1 VSPRYEEPI
10 EEDELSDHSDAF
22 DHSDDEGEFMLRN
35 RSQQWSTIRIAPAVQ
50 PRHCSLV
57 SAAPSSAPRNDAP
70 CCPHSVGKDVIL
82 YAMLRPE
89 QPMAKGTIISTNL
102 DNKHS
107 GVALGK
113 QYCEVVVNVVL
124 KRDTVLPRPY
134 DSVETMADAYK
145 MPIAWSYQKVIIF
158 LSIFHV

>member
-1 VSPRYEEPI
+1 MP
-10 EEDELSDHSDAF
+10 L
-22 DHSDDEGEFMLRN
+22 
-35 RSQQWSTIRIAPAVQ
+35 AVHIQ
-50 PRHCSLV
+50 
-57 SAAPSSAPRNDAP
+57 
-70 CCPHSVGKDVIL
+70 VGKDVIL

-89 QPMAKGTIISTNL
+89 QPMAKGTIISTNP

-134 DSVETMADAYK
+134 DGVETMADAYK
-145 MPIAWSYQKVIIF
+145 MPIAWPYQRVIIF